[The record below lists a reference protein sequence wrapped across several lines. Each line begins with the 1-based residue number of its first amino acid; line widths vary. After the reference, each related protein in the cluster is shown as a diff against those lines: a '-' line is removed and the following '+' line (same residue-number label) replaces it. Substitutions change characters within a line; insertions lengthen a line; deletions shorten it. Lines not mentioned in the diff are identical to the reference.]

1 MRRLGVA
8 VVGTGSW
15 GQNHVRV
22 YNELAET
29 ELVAVC
35 DVNLERAQAVAEK
48 FGVKGYTDSGKLLKR
63 EDVEAVSICVGSTK
77 LAEEAV
83 KALEAGKHVLVEKP
97 MASNVQQAEKIVD
110 LARRND
116 LRLMVGFIER
126 FNGVQRFKEAIDRG
140 KIGTIVSA
148 TARRLSK
155 WPERIGD
162 VGVVKDMAIH
172 DIDVMRHIFAEDP
185 IAVYANAGNLNHREF
200 EDYAQIILTFEDEK
214 TAFIEANWL
223 TPQKVRSLRAAGS
236 KATMSLNYLT
246 HEITLETGEETQTR
260 NHCEEPL
267 KLELRHFASCV
278 SEDKEPSVT
287 GVDGLKALLI
297 AEAALKSASKHRTIE
312 LRRDER

>member
-1 MRRLGVA
+1 MRRLRVA
-8 VVGTGSW
+8 VVGTGLW

-35 DVNLERAQAVAEK
+35 DVNPERVQAVAEK

-63 EDVEAVSICVGSTK
+63 EDVEAVSICVWSTK

-97 MASNVQQAEKIVD
+97 MASNVQQAEKIID

-126 FNGVQRFKEAIDRG
+126 FNGVQRFKEALDRG
-140 KIGTIVSA
+140 KIGTLVSA

-185 IAVYANAGNLNHREF
+185 VAVYANAGNLNHREF
-200 EDYAQIILTFEDEK
+200 EDCVQIILTFEDEK
-214 TAFIEANWL
+214 AAFIEANWL
-223 TPQKVRSLRAAGS
+223 TSHKVRRLRATGS
-236 KATMSLNYLT
+236 EATMSLNYLT
-246 HEITLETGEETQTR
+246 HEVTLETGEETHTR

-267 KLELRHFASCV
+267 RLELRHFASCV
-278 SEDKEPSVT
+278 SEDKEPLVT
-287 GVDGLKALLI
+287 GIDGLKALLI
-297 AEAALKSASKHRTIE
+297 AEAALESASKHRTIE
-312 LRRDER
+312 LGGDEQ

>member
-1 MRRLGVA
+1 MRRLGMA

-22 YNELAET
+22 YNELPET
-29 ELVAVC
+29 ELVGVC
-35 DVNLERAQAVAEK
+35 DVNPDRVQAVAEK
-48 FGVKGYTDSGKLLKR
+48 FDVKGYTDSGKLLKG
-63 EDVEAVSICVGSTK
+63 EDVEAVSICVWSTK

-83 KALEAGKHVLVEKP
+83 KALEEGKHVLVEKP
-97 MASNVQQAEKIVD
+97 MASSVQQAEKIVE

-116 LRLMVGFIER
+116 LHLMVGFIER
-126 FNGVQRFKEAIDRG
+126 FNGVQGFKEAIDRG
-140 KIGTIVSA
+140 KIGTLVSA

-172 DIDVMRHIFAEDP
+172 DIDVMRHIFTEDP
-185 IAVYANAGNLNHREF
+185 IAVYANAGNLNHRKF
-200 EDYAQIILTFEDEK
+200 EDYAQITLTFEDEK

-223 TPQKVRSLRAAGS
+223 TPHKIRRLIATGS
-236 KATMSLNYLT
+236 EAIVSLNYLT
-246 HEITLETGEETQTR
+246 HEITLETEEETQTR
-260 NHCEEPL
+260 NRSEEPL

-278 SEDKEPSVT
+278 SDDKEPLVT

-297 AEAALKSASKHRTIE
+297 AETALKSASKHRTIE
-312 LRRDER
+312 LRRDD

>member
-1 MRRLGVA
+1 MA

-22 YNELAET
+22 YNELPET
-29 ELVAVC
+29 KLVGVC
-35 DVNLERAQAVAEK
+35 DVNPEKVQAVAEK
-48 FGVKGYTDSGKLLKR
+48 FDVKGYTDSGKLLKR
-63 EDVEAVSICVGSTK
+63 EDVEAVSICVWSTK

-97 MASNVQQAEKIVD
+97 MASSVQQAEKIVE

-126 FNGVQRFKEAIDRG
+126 FNGVQGFKEAIDRG
-140 KIGTIVSA
+140 KIGILVSA

-172 DIDVMRHIFAEDP
+172 DIDVMRHIFTEDP
-185 IAVYANAGNLNHREF
+185 IAVYANAGNLNHRKF
-200 EDYAQIILTFEDEK
+200 EDYAQITLTFEDEK

-223 TPQKVRSLRAAGS
+223 TPHKIRRLIATGS
-236 KATMSLNYLT
+236 EAIVSLNYLT
-246 HEITLETGEETQTR
+246 HEISFETEEETQTR
-260 NHCEEPL
+260 NHSEEPL

-278 SEDKEPSVT
+278 SDDKEPLVT

-297 AEAALKSASKHRTIE
+297 AETALKSASKHRTIE
-312 LRRDER
+312 LRRDD

>member
-1 MRRLGVA
+1 MRRLGMA

-22 YNELAET
+22 YNELPET
-29 ELVAVC
+29 KLVGVC
-35 DVNLERAQAVAEK
+35 DVNPERVQAVAEK
-48 FGVKGYTDSGKLLKR
+48 FDVKGYRDSGKLLKR
-63 EDVEAVSICVGSTK
+63 EDVEAVSICVWPTK

-83 KALEAGKHVLVEKP
+83 KALEEGKHVLVEKP
-97 MASNVQQAEKIVD
+97 MASSVQQAEKIVE

-126 FNGVQRFKEAIDRG
+126 FNGVQGFKEAIDRG
-140 KIGTIVSA
+140 KIGTLVSA

-172 DIDVMRHIFAEDP
+172 DIDVMRHIFTEDP
-185 IAVYANAGNLNHREF
+185 IAVYANAGKLNHRKF
-200 EDYAQIILTFEDEK
+200 EDYAQITLTFEDEK

-223 TPQKVRSLRAAGS
+223 TPHKIRRLIATGS
-236 KATMSLNYLT
+236 EAIVSLNYLT
-246 HEITLETGEETQTR
+246 REIALETEEETQTR
-260 NHCEEPL
+260 NHSEEPL

-278 SEDKEPSVT
+278 SDDKEPLVT

-297 AEAALKSASKHRTIE
+297 AETALKSASKHRTIE
-312 LRRDER
+312 LRRDD